1 MQKAISM
8 NMNTNDNRS
17 HRSELDRIA
26 FYGRTLSEYLL
37 MFAISDVTL
46 LKSYNLILDCP
57 SGASSFVAEAT
68 KRGINAVGCDPLFD
82 TDVQSLAEQGKKDIE
97 YVVKRVSEAPDLYK
111 WDFYSSI
118 EELRDYRSSALSQFL
133 SDYDSGVRDKRY
145 RKGELP
151 QLPFTD
157 KSFDLVF
164 SGHFLFTY
172 SNKFDFS
179 FILHAILELIRVC
192 SGEVRIYPIQ
202 KSSSRPYDGMAEL
215 LNVLKKSHG
224 IDHEI
229 LPVEFE
235 FQRGSNKMLILKR
248 QKDQSKIEDN

>member
-8 NMNTNDNRS
+8 NMNTSVSNN
-17 HRSELDRIA
+17 HRPELDRIA

-37 MFAISDVTL
+37 MFAVSDVTL

-68 KRGINAVGCDPLFD
+68 KHGINTVGCDPLFD
-82 TDVQSLAEQGKKDIE
+82 KDVQSLAKQGTKDIE

-118 EELRDYRSSALSQFL
+118 EDLRAYRTSALRQFL
-133 SDYDSGVRDKRY
+133 ADYESGVRHKRY
-145 RKGELP
+145 LKGELP

-157 KSFDLVF
+157 KRFDLVL

-172 SNKFDFS
+172 SSKFNFS

-202 KSSSRPYDGMAEL
+202 KSSSQPYDEMAEL

-229 LPVEFE
+229 IPVQFE
-235 FQRGSNKMLILKR
+235 FQRGSNKMLVLKR
-248 QKDQSKIEDN
+248 EKDH